1 MVDEGC
7 HDLRDV
13 ATVAGYADAINIKL
27 AKAGGVREA
36 VRMAHAARALGLG
49 IMIGCMVESQLAV
62 APAAHIASLAAWV
75 DLDGHLLLAEQP
87 FVGLELRGSRVLP
100 RGRARARCGAGMSE
114 RLAIFAEG
122 LFESHSGKT
131 AHGVIR
137 YGNRDVVAVVDSTNA
152 GRTAAEIEPFCIR
165 DVPMVATV
173 REAIER
179 GATTLLIGVAP
190 TGGKLDPAWRPA
202 LLEAIEAGLDLEAGL
217 HTELSADPELREAA
231 ERRGTRL
238 RDLRAA
244 PPDLTVPLGPAS
256 RAPGVRVVHSVG
268 SDTVIGKKVVTLEL
282 DRAARERGLAS
293 VYVPTGQTGVAI
305 AGWGLAVD
313 HVISDY
319 VAGAAERLVHEG
331 SERGDLLFVEGQ
343 GAIFHPAYSGVTLGL
358 LHGSAPDVLV
368 LVHKAGATSLRNYP
382 DLPLEPLPDLVSAY
396 EALARPV
403 RPARVAAV
411 ALNTARSTR
420 RRPGGGSRGRAGT
433 GLLGGRRGPLRRRPR
448 AGGGAGALP
457 HRLDMRA
464 CRRGHDLWP
473 PVPVRK

>member
-1 MVDEGC
+1 
-7 HDLRDV
+7 
-13 ATVAGYADAINIKL
+13 
-27 AKAGGVREA
+27 
-36 VRMAHAARALGLG
+36 
-49 IMIGCMVESQLAV
+49 
-62 APAAHIASLAAWV
+62 
-75 DLDGHLLLAEQP
+75 
-87 FVGLELRGSRVLP
+87 
-100 RGRARARCGAGMSE
+100 MSE

-152 GRTAAEIEPFCIR
+152 GRSAVEVEPFCVR
-165 DVPMVATV
+165 DVPVVASV
-173 REAIER
+173 ADAIEL

-231 ERRGTRL
+231 ERRGTGL

-256 RAPGVRVVHSVG
+256 RVPGVRVVHSVG

-319 VAGAAERLVHEG
+319 VAGAAERLVHQG

-343 GAIFHPAYSGVTLGL
+343 GAVFHPAYSGVTLGL

-368 LVHKAGATSLRNYP
+368 LVHKAGATALRNYP
-382 DLPLEPLPDLVSAY
+382 DLPLPSLPELVSAY
-396 EALARPV
+396 EAIARPV
-403 RPARVAAV
+403 RSAVVAAI
-411 ALNTARSTR
+411 ALNTSTLDEDAARSAVT
-420 RRPGGGSRGRAGT
+420 AAEDAT
-433 GLLGGRRGPLRRRPR
+433 GLPADDVVRF
-448 AGGGAGALP
+448 GAGRVLDAVLAALP
-457 HRLDMRA
+457 QA
-464 CRRGHDLWP
+464 S
-473 PVPVRK
+473 